1 MTEETM
7 FKQAYLLIY
16 KTKNGDISSTFL
28 YAPNAI
34 LAYIDVLNGDNVEE
48 IIYIKSKY
56 ETD

>member
-7 FKQAYLLIY
+7 FKQAYLFIY
-16 KTKNGDISSTFL
+16 KTKNGHIGTEFL

-34 LAYIDVLNGDNVEE
+34 LAYITVLNTDNVEE
-48 IIYIKSKY
+48 IIYIRSKY